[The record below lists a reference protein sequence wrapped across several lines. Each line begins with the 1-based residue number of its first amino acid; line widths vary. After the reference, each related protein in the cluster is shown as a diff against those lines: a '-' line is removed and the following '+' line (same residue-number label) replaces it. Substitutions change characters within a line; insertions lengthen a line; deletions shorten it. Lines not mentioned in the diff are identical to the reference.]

1 VENGGPAHSVA
12 RATQSPKGVVLG
24 PKDLTGRPSA
34 APAEKPGAER
44 SSVHHLRRRPHA
56 KVLVVG
62 GGING
67 VGTFRDLA
75 LQGVDV
81 ALVERGDYCQ
91 GASGAS
97 SHMIHGGIRYLENGE
112 FRLVQES
119 VVERNR
125 LLRIAPHYVK
135 PLQTTIPIFSTFSGV
150 LSAPLRFLT
159 HKQQGKPKERGAF
172 LIKLGLSLYDSFSRD
187 GGTVP
192 RHQFRSGQRARA
204 ELPALRPDVKYTAT
218 YFDASVHNPER
229 LTLDVLQDGEKAG
242 RAAVGEGNAQG
253 YTARASNYV
262 SLQSMTGKPNP
273 GTGKGSTVRLRDEL
287 TGEEFDFTADVIVNT
302 TGAWVDLTNEAMGT
316 ASTFMGG
323 TKGSHI
329 VLDNAALLEACRGR
343 EIFFEHTDGR
353 IVLIYPMGD
362 RVLVGTTDV
371 DADMAQD
378 AVCTD
383 EEIEYFFDLVG
394 HVFPDIAVTRGQIVY
409 TFSGVRPLPRHDATQ
424 PGFVSRDYRIE
435 RREPGQHGN
444 GKGAVVLSL
453 VGGKWTTFRALAEHM
468 TNDVLAEI
476 GMDRKVS
483 TAQLPIGGGA
493 GFPADEP
500 GVQKWIK
507 AHMASGRDADRTAV
521 LLTRY
526 GTRAETVM
534 EYLDAG
540 PDRLLH
546 STRELSVRELEFMAA
561 NEQVGHL
568 VDVLIRRTS
577 LAFRGLVTGEL
588 LNEVADVLAVPLG
601 WNAAV
606 RAAEIKHAQDV
617 LQRFHRVETHSLV
630 A

>member
-1 VENGGPAHSVA
+1 M
-12 RATQSPKGVVLG
+12 G
-24 PKDLTGRPSA
+24 PKDSTVQPPVSA
-34 APAEKPGAER
+34 PRPGAER
-44 SSVHHLRRRPHA
+44 ASVHNLRRRPHA

-112 FRLVQES
+112 FRLVRES

-192 RHQFRSGQRARA
+192 RHQFRTHKAALQ

-242 RAAVGEGNAQG
+242 RPGTPESTSAQG
-253 YTARASNYV
+253 DTARASNYL
-262 SLQSMTGKPNP
+262 SLQSMSPVPNP
-273 GTGKGSTVRLRDEL
+273 GTGRGSTVRLRDEL
-287 TGEEFDFTADVIVNT
+287 TGEEFDFTADIIINT
-302 TGAWVDLTNEAMGT
+302 TGAWVDLTNGAMGA
-316 ASTFMGG
+316 ASSFMGG

-329 VLDNAALLEACRGR
+329 VLDHPGLLAACRGR

-371 DADMAQD
+371 DADMSED

-383 EEIEYFFDLVG
+383 EEIQYFFDLIG
-394 HVFPDIAVTRGQIVY
+394 HVFPSIDVTPDDIVY
-409 TFSGVRPLPRHDATQ
+409 TFSGVRPLPSHDATQ

-435 RREPGQHGN
+435 RRTSAPDGS
-444 GKGAVVLSL
+444 GAVVLSL
-453 VGGKWTTFRALAEHM
+453 VGGKWTTFRALAEHL
-468 TNDVLAEI
+468 TNDVLSEL
-476 GMDRKVS
+476 GVQRKVS

-493 GFPADEP
+493 GFPADEA

-507 AHMASGRDADRTAV
+507 AHMASGRDADRTAG

-526 GTRAETVM
+526 GTRAEEVIA
-534 EYLDAG
+534 YLDAE
-540 PDRLLH
+540 PDHALR

-588 LNEVADVLAVPLG
+588 LNEVAEVLSVPLK
-601 WNAAV
+601 WDAAA

>member
-1 VENGGPAHSVA
+1 
-12 RATQSPKGVVLG
+12 LG
-24 PKDLTGRPSA
+24 LKDSSGHTNSA
-34 APAEKPGAER
+34 AAPGAER
-44 SSVHHLRRRPHA
+44 ESVSRLRQRPNA
-56 KVLVVG
+56 RVLIIG

-112 FRLVQES
+112 FRLVRES

-150 LSAPLRFLT
+150 LAAPLRFLT

-187 GGTVP
+187 GGSVP
-192 RHQFRSGQRARA
+192 RHQFRTRHKALA
-204 ELPALRPDVKYTAT
+204 ELPMLHPGIKYTAT

-242 RAAVGEGNAQG
+242 RANNS
-253 YTARASNYV
+253 ARASNYLALTSV
-262 SLQSMTGKPNP
+262 RSNAD
-273 GTGKGSTVRLRDEL
+273 GSSTAVLCDQL
-287 TGEEFDFTADVIVNT
+287 AGEEFDFTADVIVNT
-302 TGAWVDLTNEAMGT
+302 TGAWVDLTNQSMGT
-316 ASTFMGG
+316 PTAFMGG

-329 VLDNAALLEACRGR
+329 VLDHPGLLAACKGR

-371 DADMAQD
+371 DADMSRD

-383 EEIEYFFDLVG
+383 EEIDYFFDLIG
-394 HVFPDIAVTRGQIVY
+394 HVFPGIPVNRGQIVY

-435 RREPGQHGN
+435 RLAPGSRAPGPGAQEG
-444 GKGAVVLSL
+444 GAVVLSL
-453 VGGKWTTFRALAEHM
+453 VGGKWTTFRALAEHLAG
-468 TNDVLAEI
+468 DVLAEL
-476 GMDRKVS
+476 GLERKIS
-483 TAQLPIGGGA
+483 TAKLAIGGGA
-493 GFPADEP
+493 GFPDSDA
-500 GVQKWIK
+500 GIQKWIK
-507 AHMASGRDADRTAV
+507 AHMTATRDAERTAG

-526 GTRAETVM
+526 GTRAEEVIS
-534 EYLDAG
+534 YLDAG
-540 PDRLLH
+540 HDQLLR
-546 STRELSVRELEFMAA
+546 STRELSVRELQFMAA
-561 NEQVGHL
+561 HEQVGHL

-588 LNEVADVLAVPLG
+588 LNEVAEALAEPLG
-601 WNAAV
+601 WDAAGV
-606 RAAEIKHAQDV
+606 AAEINHAQEV
-617 LQRFHRVETHSLV
+617 LKRYHSVEVHSLV

>member
-1 VENGGPAHSVA
+1 MGLKDPSGHTASAFAEAAERDSVA
-12 RATQSPKGVVLG
+12 R
-24 PKDLTGRPSA
+24 
-34 APAEKPGAER
+34 
-44 SSVHHLRRRPHA
+44 LRRRPNA
-56 KVLVVG
+56 KVLIIG

-112 FRLVQES
+112 FRLVRES

-150 LSAPLRFLT
+150 LAAPLRFLT

-187 GGTVP
+187 GGSVP
-192 RHQFRSGQRARA
+192 RHQFRTRRKALA
-204 ELPALRPDVKYTAT
+204 ELPMLHPGAKYTAT

-242 RAAVGEGNAQG
+242 AQNS
-253 YTARASNYV
+253 TARASNYLSLV
-262 SLQSMTGKPNP
+262 SMEANADGSSTAVLQ
-273 GTGKGSTVRLRDEL
+273 DEL
-287 TGEEFDFTADVIVNT
+287 TGGQFGFTADVIVNT
-302 TGAWVDLTNEAMGT
+302 TGAWVDLTNQAMGAPT
-316 ASTFMGG
+316 TFMGG

-329 VLDNAALLEACRGR
+329 VLDHPALLAACNGR

-371 DADMAQD
+371 DADMSED

-383 EEIEYFFDLVG
+383 EEVEYFFDLIG
-394 HVFPDIAVTRGQIVY
+394 HVFPEIAVNRSQIVY
-409 TFSGVRPLPRHDATQ
+409 SFSGVRPLPRHDATQ

-435 RREPGQHGN
+435 RRAPETGTQEG
-444 GKGAVVLSL
+444 GAVVLSL
-453 VGGKWTTFRALAEHM
+453 VGGKWTTFRALAEHL
-468 TNDVLAEI
+468 TDDVLAEL
-476 GMDRKVS
+476 GTERKIS
-483 TAQLPIGGGA
+483 TAKLAIGGGS
-493 GFPADEP
+493 GFPDSEA
-500 GVQKWIK
+500 GIQKWIK
-507 AHMASGRDADRTAV
+507 AHMGPQRDADRTAG

-526 GTRAETVM
+526 GTRAGEIISH
-534 EYLDAG
+534 LDAG
-540 PDRLLH
+540 PDCLLR
-546 STRELSVRELEFMAA
+546 STRELSVRELQFMAA
-561 NEQVGHL
+561 NEQIGHL

-588 LNEVADVLAVPLG
+588 LNEVAHTLAEPLG
-601 WNAAV
+601 WDAARV
-606 RAAEIKHAQDV
+606 AAEINHTQEV
-617 LQRFHRVETHSLV
+617 LKRYHGVEVHSLV

>member
-1 VENGGPAHSVA
+1 MGLKDSSGHPFTSSAAHRTARASVA
-12 RATQSPKGVVLG
+12 SLRQRPNARVLI
-24 PKDLTGRPSA
+24 
-34 APAEKPGAER
+34 
-44 SSVHHLRRRPHA
+44 
-56 KVLVVG
+56 VG

-112 FRLVQES
+112 FRLVRES

-150 LSAPLRFLT
+150 LAAPLRFLT
-159 HKQQGKPKERGAF
+159 HKQHGKPKERGAF

-187 GGTVP
+187 GGSVP
-192 RHQFRSGQRARA
+192 RHQFRGRKKALA
-204 ELPALRPDVKYTAT
+204 ELPLLHPGVKYTAT

-242 RAAVGEGNAQG
+242 AVKAEGS
-253 YTARASNYV
+253 ARASNYL
-262 SLQSMTGKPNP
+262 SLASVKSASAGS
-273 GTGKGSTVRLRDEL
+273 STVELRDEL
-287 TGEEFDFTADVIVNT
+287 TGELFDFTADIIINT
-302 TGAWVDLTNEAMGT
+302 TGAWVDLTNQAMG
-316 ASTFMGG
+316 APSSFMGG

-329 VLDNAALLEACRGR
+329 VLDHPGLLAACNGR

-371 DADMAQD
+371 DADMSED
-378 AVCTD
+378 AVCTED
-383 EEIEYFFDLVG
+383 EIDYFLDLIG
-394 HVFPDIAVTRGQIVY
+394 HVFPDIAVNRQQIVY

-435 RREPGQHGN
+435 RRAPEAGGS
-444 GKGAVVLSL
+444 GAVVLSL
-453 VGGKWTTFRALAEHM
+453 VGGKWTTFRALAEHLS
-468 TNDVLAEI
+468 NDVLAEL
-476 GMDRKVS
+476 GMERKVS
-483 TAQLPIGGGA
+483 TAKLAIGGGA
-493 GFPADEP
+493 GFPDSDA
-500 GVQKWIK
+500 GVQQWIK
-507 AHMASGRDADRTAV
+507 AHMTGSRDADRVTG

-526 GTRAETVM
+526 GTRAEDVIR
-534 EYLDAG
+534 YLDGG
-540 PDRLLH
+540 PDSLLR

-561 NEQVGHL
+561 HEQVGHL
-568 VDVLIRRTS
+568 VDVLVRRTS

-588 LNEVADVLAVPLG
+588 LNEVADTLAEPLG
-601 WNAAV
+601 WDASE
-606 RAAEIKHAQDV
+606 RAAEIHHAEEV
-617 LQRFHRVETHSLV
+617 LKRYHGVEVHSLV

>member
-1 VENGGPAHSVA
+1 M
-12 RATQSPKGVVLG
+12 
-24 PKDLTGRPSA
+24 PKDPTARPSA
-34 APAEKPGAER
+34 SAAER
-44 SSVHHLRRRPHA
+44 ESVKNLRRRPHA
-56 KVLVVG
+56 RVLVVG

-119 VVERNR
+119 VTERNR

-150 LSAPLRFLT
+150 LSAPARFLT

-192 RHQFRSGQRARA
+192 RHQFAGRKRALA
-204 ELPALRPDVKYTAT
+204 ELPSLRPDVKYAAT

-242 RAAVGEGNAQG
+242 RAGSSLGQSSS
-253 YTARASNYV
+253 ARASNYV
-262 SLQSMTGKPNP
+262 SLQSMTAEPNA
-273 GTGKGSTVRLRDEL
+273 GTGRGGTVRLRDEL
-287 TGEEFDFTADVIVNT
+287 TGEDFDFTADVIVNT
-302 TGAWVDLTNEAMGT
+302 TGAWVDLTNDAMGT
-316 ASTFMGG
+316 ASSFMGG

-329 VLDNAALLEACRGR
+329 VLDNQELLDACRGR

-371 DADMAQD
+371 YADMAED

-383 EEIEYFFDLVG
+383 DEITYFFDLIS
-394 HVFPDIAVTRGQIVY
+394 HVFPTLPVNREQIVY

-435 RREPGQHGN
+435 RRGPKDN
-444 GKGAVVLSL
+444 GTGAVVLSL

-468 TNDVLAEI
+468 TNDVLTEL
-476 GMDRKVS
+476 GMTRKVS
-483 TAQLPIGGGA
+483 TAQLAIGGGA
-493 GFPADEP
+493 GFPADEA
-500 GVQKWIK
+500 GVQEWIK
-507 AHMASGRDADRTAV
+507 AHLTAGRDAARTAG

-526 GTRAETVM
+526 GTRAEEVL

-546 STRELSVRELEFMAA
+546 STHELSVRELEFMAA
-561 NEQVGHL
+561 HEQVGHL

-588 LNEVADVLAVPLG
+588 LNE
-601 WNAAV
+601 
-606 RAAEIKHAQDV
+606 AAEVLGASLQWDAAARASEIRHAQDV
-617 LQRFHRVETHSLV
+617 LKRFHRVEIHSLV

>member
-1 VENGGPAHSVA
+1 MGQKDSVGTPANDRASVQKLRTRRHA
-12 RATQSPKGVVLG
+12 QVLII
-24 PKDLTGRPSA
+24 
-34 APAEKPGAER
+34 
-44 SSVHHLRRRPHA
+44 
-56 KVLVVG
+56 G

-150 LSAPLRFLT
+150 LAAPMRFLT
-159 HKQQGKPKERGAF
+159 HKQGKHTERGAF
-172 LIKLGLSLYDSFSRD
+172 LIKLGLSMYDFFSRD

-192 RHQFRSGQRARA
+192 RHQFRGRKRALA
-204 ELPALRPDVKYTAT
+204 ELPRLHPGIKYAAT

-242 RAAVGEGNAQG
+242 GAEAM
-253 YTARASNYV
+253 ARASNYV
-262 SLQSMTGKPNP
+262 SLVSPGDAGAATS
-273 GTGKGSTVRLRDEL
+273 GTGTTGTGTTVQLRDEL
-287 TGEEFDFTADVIVNT
+287 TGEVFDFTADVIVNT
-302 TGAWVDLTNEAMGT
+302 TGAWVDLTNEAMGA
-316 ASTFMGG
+316 ASSFMGG

-329 VLDNAALLEACRGR
+329 VLDHPELLAACNGR

-378 AVCTD
+378 AVCT
-383 EEIEYFFDLVG
+383 EAEIDYFFDLIG
-394 HVFPDIAVTRGQIVY
+394 HVFPGIPVDREQIVY
-409 TFSGVRPLPRHDATQ
+409 TFSGVRPLPKHDATQ

-435 RREPGQHGN
+435 RRAAAG
-444 GKGAVVLSL
+444 GAVLSL
-453 VGGKWTTFRALAEHM
+453 VGGKWTTFRALAEHLS
-468 TNDVLAEI
+468 NDVLAEL
-476 GMDRKVS
+476 GMERKVS
-483 TAQLPIGGGA
+483 TAKLAIGGGA
-493 GFPADEP
+493 GFPDSED
-500 GVQKWIK
+500 GVQRWIK
-507 AHMASGRDADRTAV
+507 AHMSAGRDAARVTG

-526 GTRAETVM
+526 GTRAEEVIRF
-534 EYLDAG
+534 LDADQAG
-540 PDRLLH
+540 APDRLLH
-546 STRELSVRELEFMAA
+546 STRELSTRELEFMAA
-561 NEQVGHL
+561 HEQVGHL

-588 LNEVADVLAVPLG
+588 LNEVADILSGPLG
-601 WNAAV
+601 WDAAR
-606 RAAEIKHAQDV
+606 RAKEISHTQEV
-617 LQRFHRVETHSLV
+617 LQRFHRVQVHSLV

>member
-1 VENGGPAHSVA
+1 MPRASVQGL
-12 RATQSPKGVVLG
+12 RN
-24 PKDLTGRPSA
+24 RPY
-34 APAEKPGAER
+34 
-44 SSVHHLRRRPHA
+44 A
-56 KVLVVG
+56 KVLIIG

-112 FRLVQES
+112 FRLVRES

-172 LIKLGLSLYDSFSRD
+172 LIKLGLSMYDSFSRD
-187 GGTVP
+187 GGSVP
-192 RHQFRSGQRARA
+192 RHQFRGRKRALA
-204 ELPALRPDVKYTAT
+204 ELPQLHPGIKYAAT

-242 RAAVGEGNAQG
+242 QG
-253 YTARASNYV
+253 SGGPGSSTARASNYL
-262 SLQSMTGKPNP
+262 SLHSLGGVGGAAFTGDGTTGAGTAPTQS
-273 GTGKGSTVRLRDEL
+273 GTTVQLRDEL
-287 TGEEFDFTADVIVNT
+287 TGELFDFTADVIVNT
-302 TGAWVDLTNEAMGT
+302 TGAWVDLTNEAMGA
-316 ASTFMGG
+316 ASAFMGG

-329 VLDNAALLEACRGR
+329 VLDHPVLLEACKGR

-371 DADMAQD
+371 LADMTQD

-383 EEIEYFFDLVG
+383 EEIEYFFNLIG
-394 HVFPDIAVTRGQIVY
+394 HVFPDITVQRDQIVY

-435 RREPGQHGN
+435 RRTPAAGAPGAGT
-444 GKGAVVLSL
+444 AVELSL

-468 TNDVLAEI
+468 ANDVLAEL
-476 GMDRKVS
+476 GMERKVS
-483 TAQLPIGGGA
+483 TAKLAIGGGA
-493 GFPADEP
+493 GFPEDDA
-500 GVQKWIK
+500 GIQKWIK
-507 AHMASGRDADRTAV
+507 AHMGAGRDADRTAV

-526 GTRAETVM
+526 GTRAADVVG
-534 EYLDAG
+534 YLDAG
-540 PDRLLH
+540 PDRLLR
-546 STRELSVRELEFMAA
+546 STRELSVRELEFMAR
-561 NEQVGHL
+561 NEQIGHL
-568 VDVLIRRTS
+568 IDVLVRRTS

-588 LNEVADVLAVPLG
+588 LVEVADVLSAPLG
-601 WNAAV
+601 WDATAKTD
-606 RAAEIKHAQDV
+606 EIKHAREV
-617 LQRFHRVETHSLV
+617 LERFHRVQIHSLV
-630 A
+630 V

>member
-1 VENGGPAHSVA
+1 MGHNRNSGPSAA
-12 RATQSPKGVVLG
+12 RRRESAAALRE
-24 PKDLTGRPSA
+24 RPSA
-34 APAEKPGAER
+34 
-44 SSVHHLRRRPHA
+44 
-56 KVLVVG
+56 KVLIIG

-67 VGTFRDLA
+67 VGTFRELA

-135 PLQTTIPIFSTFSGV
+135 PLQTTIPIFSTFSGI
-150 LSAPLRFLT
+150 LSAPMRFLT
-159 HKQQGKPKERGAF
+159 HKQGKPQERGAF
-172 LIKLGLSLYDSFSRD
+172 LIKLGLSMYDFFSRD
-187 GGTVP
+187 GGSVP
-192 RHQFRSGQRARA
+192 RHQFRGRTKALA
-204 ELPALRPDVKYTAT
+204 ELPRLHPGIKYAAT

-242 RAAVGEGNAQG
+242 IGGG
-253 YTARASNYV
+253 LPGGTARASNYV
-262 SLQSMTGKPNP
+262 SLVSMDAAAGAA
-273 GTGKGSTVRLRDEL
+273 GTVRLRDEL
-287 TGEEFDFTADVIVNT
+287 TGVEFDFQADVIVNT
-302 TGAWVDLTNEAMGT
+302 TGAWVDLTNEAMGA

-329 VLDNAALLEACRGR
+329 VLDHPELLAACNGR

-371 DADMAQD
+371 DADMSQD
-378 AVCTD
+378 AVCT
-383 EEIEYFFDLVG
+383 EEEVDYFFDLVG
-394 HVFPDIAVTRGQIVY
+394 HVFPSITMDRSQIVY
-409 TFSGVRPLPRHDATQ
+409 SFSGVRPLPRHDATQ

-435 RREPGQHGN
+435 RSERPAAGAAGIPG
-444 GKGAVVLSL
+444 GKTAVVLSL
-453 VGGKWTTFRALAEHM
+453 VGGKWTTFRALAEHLG
-468 TNDVLAEI
+468 NDVLREL
-476 GMDRKVS
+476 GMERKVS
-483 TAQLPIGGGA
+483 TAKLAIGGGA
-493 GFPADEP
+493 GFPATEE
-500 GVQKWIK
+500 GVQDWIK
-507 AHMASGRDADRTAV
+507 MHMGPGLDAARVAG

-526 GTRAETVM
+526 GTRAEAVIA
-534 EYLDAG
+534 YLNAG
-540 PDRLLH
+540 HDTALR
-546 STRELSVRELEFMAA
+546 STRELSIRELEFMAE
-561 NEQVGHL
+561 NEQIGHL

-588 LNEVADVLAVPLG
+588 LNEIAAALAGPLD
-601 WNAAV
+601 WDAA
-606 RAAEIKHAQDV
+606 ACEAEIRHAQEV
-617 LQRFHRVETHSLV
+617 LRRFHGVTVHSLV

>member
-1 VENGGPAHSVA
+1 M
-12 RATQSPKGVVLG
+12 G
-24 PKDLTGRPSA
+24 PKDSTVQPSA
-34 APAEKPGAER
+34 SAPRPGAER
-44 SSVHHLRRRPHA
+44 ASVHSLRRRPHA

-112 FRLVQES
+112 FRLVRES

-125 LLRIAPHYVK
+125 LLKIAPHYVK
-135 PLQTTIPIFSTFSGV
+135 PLQTTIPIFSTFSGI

-172 LIKLGLSLYDSFSRD
+172 LIKAGLSLYDSFSRD

-192 RHQFRSGQRARA
+192 RHQFRTHKAALQ

-242 RAAVGEGNAQG
+242 RAGNAQG
-253 YTARASNYV
+253 TSTQGDTARASNYL
-262 SLQSMTGKPNP
+262 SLQSMSSTPNP
-273 GTGKGSTVRLRDEL
+273 GTGRGSTVRLRDEL
-287 TGEEFDFTADVIVNT
+287 TGEEFDFTADIIVNT
-302 TGAWVDLTNEAMGT
+302 TGAWVDLTNGAMGA
-316 ASTFMGG
+316 ASAFMGG

-329 VLDNAALLEACRGR
+329 VLDHPGLLAACRGR

-371 DADMAQD
+371 DADMSED
-378 AVCTD
+378 AICTD
-383 EEIEYFFDLVG
+383 EEIEYFFDLIG
-394 HVFPDIAVTRGQIVY
+394 HVFPSIDVTPDDIVY
-409 TFSGVRPLPRHDATQ
+409 TFSGVRPLPSHDATQ

-435 RREPGQHGN
+435 RRASGTN
-444 GKGAVVLSL
+444 GTGAVVLSL
-453 VGGKWTTFRALAEHM
+453 VGGKWTTFRALAEHL
-468 TNDVLAEI
+468 TNDVLSEL
-476 GMDRKVS
+476 GVQRRLS

-493 GFPADEP
+493 GFPADEA

-507 AHMASGRDADRTAV
+507 AHMAAGRDAHRTAG

-526 GTRAETVM
+526 GTRAEAVI
-534 EYLDAG
+534 EYLDAE
-540 PDRLLH
+540 PDQALR

-568 VDVLIRRTS
+568 VDVLVRRTS

-588 LNEVADVLAVPLG
+588 LNEVAEVLSVPLK
-601 WNAAV
+601 WDSAT

-630 A
+630 S